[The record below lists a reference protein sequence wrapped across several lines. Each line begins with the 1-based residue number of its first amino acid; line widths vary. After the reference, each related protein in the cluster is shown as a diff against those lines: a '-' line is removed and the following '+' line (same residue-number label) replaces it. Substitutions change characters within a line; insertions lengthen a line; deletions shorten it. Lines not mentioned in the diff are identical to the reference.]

1 MTKSENN
8 KAGLQKKVSSVFD
21 GVPIP
26 KNSGGR
32 RSSGTPAPQ
41 GGPDIPVKP
50 APDKPLKSKPSVE
63 AKEEPLV
70 EVAEPSFAQ
79 RINDKLFTPK
89 EGVSSARQKA
99 MVVLV
104 PILTVVMI
112 FVLRQVLGKSPRKAK
127 ADAGSDTPVVA
138 VADSGDEIEW
148 QIPEPLP
155 AVMRDPIT
163 LPSQDDGKSSDPN
176 GTRGPGQNGTTGK
189 VKTAVLHVKAIV
201 YSEDKP
207 SAVIGNQIVYV
218 GTTINGIT
226 IVRINRNSVE
236 FERDGETWVQNIRD

>member
-1 MTKSENN
+1 MKENKNN
-8 KAGLQKKVSSVFD
+8 KIGLQKKVSSVFD

-32 RSSGTPAPQ
+32 RSSGAPAPQ
-41 GGPDIPVKP
+41 GGPDVPAKPVP
-50 APDKPLKSKPSVE
+50 VIPLKSKPSVK

-79 RINDKLFTPK
+79 RIKDKLFTPK

-104 PILTVVMI
+104 PVLAMI
-112 FVLRQVLGKSPRKAK
+112 FVLTQVLGKSPRKAK
-127 ADAGSDTPVVA
+127 ADAKSDTPVVA

-176 GTRGPGQNGTTGK
+176 GTRGPGQNGTTGE
-189 VKTAVLHVKAIV
+189 VKTTVLHVKDIV

-236 FERDGETWVQNIRD
+236 FKRDGETWVQKIRD

>member
-1 MTKSENN
+1 MKENKNN
-8 KAGLQKKVSSVFD
+8 KAGLQKKVSSAFD

-26 KNSGGR
+26 KNNGGR
-32 RSSGTPAPQ
+32 RSSGKPAPQ

-50 APDKPLKSKPSVE
+50 APDKPLKSKPSVK
-63 AKEEPLV
+63 AKKKPLV

-79 RINDKLFTPK
+79 LIKDKLFTPK

-104 PILTVVMI
+104 PVLAIVMI

-127 ADAGSDTPVVA
+127 ADANSDTPDVA
-138 VADSGDEIEW
+138 VADSGNEIDW
-148 QIPEPLP
+148 KIPGLWPGEI
-155 AVMRDPIT
+155 RDPIK
-163 LPSQDDGKSSDPN
+163 LPSRDDGKNSDPN
-176 GTRGPGQNGTTGK
+176 GTRDPGQNGTTGK
-189 VKTAVLHVKAIV
+189 VKTAVLHVKDIV
-201 YSEDKP
+201 YSRDKP

-226 IVRINRNSVE
+226 IVNINRKSVE
-236 FERDGETWVQNIRD
+236 FKRDGETWIQNIRD